1 MVQKYQIWNSL
12 TYRER
17 TLCGVFDTLAVNAA
31 QHGIAPCILEE
42 AKALY
47 KRLADAKISRGEN
60 RTALIASSL
69 YLSCKSNHVPR
80 SVKEIAAMFDIR
92 VAAMTKGCRIFQ
104 QAVQLQ
110 LDSSAPSD
118 FVGRFCSRLGVDA
131 AATDFARRI
140 VHRADELGIL
150 SEATPPSVVS
160 GAIMMANVELGVGI
174 TRKDLAE
181 ACMVSPATV
190 VKCYKRLV
198 EVREHLMT
206 PTTGPK
212 HGKR

>member
-1 MVQKYQIWNSL
+1 MTLYESL
-12 TYRER
+12 GRGR
-17 TLCGVFDTLAVNAA
+17 GRHRLCT
-31 QHGIAPCILEE
+31 P
-42 AKALY
+42 
-47 KRLADAKISRGEN
+47 
-60 RTALIASSL
+60 
-69 YLSCKSNHVPR
+69 
-80 SVKEIAAMFDIR
+80 
-92 VAAMTKGCRIFQ
+92 
-104 QAVQLQ
+104 
-110 LDSSAPSD
+110 
-118 FVGRFCSRLGVDA
+118 
-131 AATDFARRI
+131 
-140 VHRADELGIL
+140 HRADELGIL